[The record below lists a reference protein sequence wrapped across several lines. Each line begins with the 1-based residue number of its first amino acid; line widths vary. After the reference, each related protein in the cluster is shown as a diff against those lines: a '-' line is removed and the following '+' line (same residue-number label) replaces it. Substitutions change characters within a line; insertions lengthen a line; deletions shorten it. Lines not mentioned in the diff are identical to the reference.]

1 MIKTWFWY
9 YIVGKSK
16 QNFTNYLSYFIFAY
30 LVICHVLGAIAV
42 LLGLLGAILISI
54 IPGINFQT
62 HETDALGPIGFAFS
76 IVFLTSIPI
85 AIVVTIW
92 SAPTEDNMVKDLTT
106 QYKRLGPTEGARIL
120 TESNLEDTDNN

>member
-1 MIKTWFWY
+1 MKKF
-9 YIVGKSK
+9 K

-30 LVICHVLGAIAV
+30 LIICHVLGAIAV
-42 LLGLLGAILISI
+42 LLGLLATILISI
-54 IPGINFQT
+54 IPGIDFAT

-76 IVFLTSIPI
+76 IVFLTSIPLAII
-85 AIVVTIW
+85 ATIW

-120 TESNLEDTDNN
+120 AESNLEERDND